1 MAAVSGGRSGRSD
14 GPFDCALGSR
24 LRANVNALRR
34 ALPVSRWEYQV
45 IHLNVED
52 SSKATQAP
60 GPGPTSATP
69 AQPPSPPAPETPPIA
84 GQPVFSKA
92 YLEQEFPDFYSN
104 PPSQPPQQPPQ
115 GQQQANHPA
124 LQLQQFLN
132 GHGQQG
138 WSLVGIYP
146 LGSLLM
152 MFFRRRIPEP
162 AGSPIPAAA
171 PIAQQQ
177 PASPGGA
184 PQIPPA
190 QPAPPVA
197 PEQAEAGTPP
207 VTHWLQQ
214 IMQRLESLEGRIP
227 SPPSE
232 QPAPAAD
239 PIPDP
244 GVAQVASSAPPA
256 EPIQRRAV
264 GSSERRLRRR
274 SSASQ
279 APVASASASPA
290 ATITDPA
297 AVPEPGSLSQVLI
310 LSASHLAI
318 LQEEVGLPTFHA
330 AKALDFRSY
339 ATLAGYGS
347 RHGYPLGLV
356 KEGPNQ
362 MAAVYIGL
370 EQGDRGGR
378 ARRLW
383 AVVPVARLRALQV

>member
-1 MAAVSGGRSGRSD
+1 
-14 GPFDCALGSR
+14 
-24 LRANVNALRR
+24 
-34 ALPVSRWEYQV
+34 VSRWEYQV

-52 SSKATQAP
+52 SAKTPQAP
-60 GPGPTSATP
+60 GPGPGTSP
-69 AQPPSPPAPETPPIA
+69 NQPPTPPAAETPPIT

-92 YLEQEFPDFYSN
+92 YLEQEFPGFYSN

-152 MFFRRRIPEP
+152 MFFRRRIAELP
-162 AGSPIPAAA
+162 APLIPAAA
-171 PIAQQQ
+171 PMGQHQS
-177 PASPGGA
+177 PAPAANRS
-184 PQIPPA
+184 PQIPAASIALPI
-190 QPAPPVA
+190 PT
-197 PEQAEAGTPP
+197 PEASPSQAAELVDPGTPP
-207 VTHWLQQ
+207 LTDWLQR
-214 IMQRLESLEGRIP
+214 IMQRLDSLEGRLAHASINNP
-227 SPPSE
+227 SSDPNPNPGLAKTGAVEPLAATDRQRSA
-232 QPAPAAD
+232 APGD
-239 PIPDP
+239 
-244 GVAQVASSAPPA
+244 
-256 EPIQRRAV
+256 
-264 GSSERRLRRR
+264 RRLRRR

-279 APVASASASPA
+279 PPTSSPSLAPSVSVSGRASAISPSG
-290 ATITDPA
+290 PPRQ
-297 AVPEPGSLSQVLI
+297 AVI
-310 LSASHLAI
+310 LSANLLVS
-318 LQEEVGLPTFHA
+318 LQEEVGMPTFHA
-330 AKALDFRSY
+330 AKALNFRSY

-362 MAAVYIGL
+362 KAAVYIGM

-383 AVVPVARLRALQV
+383 IVVPVARLRSLES

>member
-1 MAAVSGGRSGRSD
+1 M
-14 GPFDCALGSR
+14 
-24 LRANVNALRR
+24 
-34 ALPVSRWEYQV
+34 SRWEYQV

-52 SSKATQAP
+52 SSKPAQAP
-60 GPGPTSATP
+60 GPGPAAAP
-69 AQPPSPPAPETPPIA
+69 QQPPTPPAAPPPPIA

-115 GQQQANHPA
+115 GQQQPNHPA

-152 MFFRRRIPEP
+152 MFFRRRIAEP
-162 AGSPIPAAA
+162 AAQPIPAAA
-171 PIAQQQ
+171 PSAQQQ
-177 PASPGGA
+177 PPTPPAAA
-184 PQIPPA
+184 PIPPSA
-190 QPAPPVA
+190 A
-197 PEQAEAGTPP
+197 PEAPDLADSATAP
-207 VTHWLQQ
+207 VSDWLQQ
-214 IMQRLESLEGRIP
+214 IMQRLESLEGRIAT
-227 SPPSE
+227 PPSDQTSSDP
-232 QPAPAAD
+232 QPAPE
-239 PIPDP
+239 P
-244 GVAQVASSAPPA
+244 GLAQESSPAPPT
-256 EPIQRRAV
+256 EPARPRSTDS
-264 GSSERRLRRR
+264 GERRLRRR

-279 APVASASASPA
+279 PPIPSSSPA
-290 ATITDPA
+290 ASANLSGPPAVPA
-297 AVPEPGSLSQVLI
+297 AGAPGQAEI
-310 LSASHLAI
+310 LGANHLAS
-318 LQEEVGLPTFHA
+318 LQEEGGMPTFHA

-356 KEGPNQ
+356 KEGANQ

-383 AVVPVARLRALQV
+383 AVVPVARLRAFEG

>member
-1 MAAVSGGRSGRSD
+1 MI
-14 GPFDCALGSR
+14 
-24 LRANVNALRR
+24 
-34 ALPVSRWEYQV
+34 RWEYQV

-52 SSKATQAP
+52 SSTAPQTP
-60 GPGPTSATP
+60 GPGPAAAPQQPATP
-69 AQPPSPPAPETPPIA
+69 PVEAPPPIA

-104 PPSQPPQQPPQ
+104 PTSQPPQQPPQ
-115 GQQQANHPA
+115 GQQQPNHPA

-152 MFFRRRIPEP
+152 MFFRRRIAEP
-162 AGSPIPAAA
+162 AVQPIPAAA

-177 PASPGGA
+177 PPTPPAAAPIPPSASPEV
-184 PQIPPA
+184 PD
-190 QPAPPVA
+190 
-197 PEQAEAGTPP
+197 QADSGTPP
-207 VTHWLQQ
+207 ASHWLQQ
-214 IMQRLESLEGRIP
+214 IMQRLESLEGRIAT
-227 SPPSE
+227 PPSDQTSSDP
-232 QPAPAAD
+232 QPAPE
-239 PIPDP
+239 P
-244 GVAQVASSAPPA
+244 GLAQESSPAPPT
-256 EPIQRRAV
+256 EPARPPSTDS
-264 GSSERRLRRR
+264 GERRLRRR

-279 APVASASASPA
+279 APIPSSSPA
-290 ATITDPA
+290 ASVKLSGSPAVPA
-297 AVPEPGSLSQVLI
+297 AGAPGLAEI
-310 LSASHLAI
+310 LGANHLASP
-318 LQEEVGLPTFHA
+318 QEEGGMPTFHA

-356 KEGPNQ
+356 KEGANQ

-383 AVVPVARLRALQV
+383 AVVPVARLRAFES